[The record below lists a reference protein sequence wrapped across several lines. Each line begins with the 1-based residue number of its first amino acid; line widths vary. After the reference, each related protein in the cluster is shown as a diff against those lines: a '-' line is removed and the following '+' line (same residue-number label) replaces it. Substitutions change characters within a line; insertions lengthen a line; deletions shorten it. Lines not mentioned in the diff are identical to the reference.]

1 MKEMKEE
8 KRLQKIQKRID
19 KLKRELAVLGD
30 MRPGSL
36 TCQYKDPTNKQGPYY
51 QLSYTLDMKS
61 RTDYVR
67 SEHIV
72 MLRREIATYKRYKAL
87 TSEWISLSI
96 ERSRFKT
103 RLPTLKQDTVTHGQ
117 KTTKL
122 VNKQSDE

>member
-19 KLKRELAVLGD
+19 KIKQELAALGD

-36 TCQYKDPTNKQGPYY
+36 TRQYKDPIRKRGPSY

-67 SEHIV
+67 SEHV
-72 MLRREIATYKRYKAL
+72 VTVRREIATYKRYKAL

-96 ERSRFKT
+96 ERSRLKT
-103 RLPTLKQDTVTHGQ
+103 RLPTL
-117 KTTKL
+117 
-122 VNKQSDE
+122 